1 MQKKRIILVLIAI
14 FLVLAG
20 IGRTKKVVEM
30 RQAAQKE
37 RQIAFLKAH
46 EKELVDFIKKYSSQ
60 EETVEF
66 DWETVEAGKG
76 RAFTKPTL
84 TVNFD
89 VSNSPVKSY
98 NNRGYVLRVETDVDK
113 LDKIEGLTVLNGEIG
128 LKIREEKNARF
139 RK

>member
-1 MQKKRIILVLIAI
+1 MLFRS
-14 FLVLAG
+14 
-20 IGRTKKVVEM
+20 
-30 RQAAQKE
+30 
-37 RQIAFLKAH
+37 
-46 EKELVDFIKKYSSQ
+46 KKYSSQ

-66 DWETVEAGKG
+66 DWETVESGKG

>member
-20 IGRTKKVVEM
+20 IGRTKKVIGI
-30 RQAAQKE
+30 RQEAQKE

-84 TVNFD
+84 I
-89 VSNSPVKSY
+89 VKFNISDSSEKKY
-98 NNRGYVLRVETDVDK
+98 NDQGYVLDAYGNDASKVYLQPDK
-113 LDKIEGLTVLNGEIG
+113 LETVTEKDCFGNEKISQ
-128 LKIREEKNARF
+128 KIV
-139 RK
+139 

>member
-20 IGRTKKVVEM
+20 IGRTKKVIGI
-30 RQAAQKE
+30 RQEAQKE

-76 RAFTKPTL
+76 MAFTKPTL
-84 TVNFD
+84 IVKF
-89 VSNSPVKSY
+89 NSPVKSY